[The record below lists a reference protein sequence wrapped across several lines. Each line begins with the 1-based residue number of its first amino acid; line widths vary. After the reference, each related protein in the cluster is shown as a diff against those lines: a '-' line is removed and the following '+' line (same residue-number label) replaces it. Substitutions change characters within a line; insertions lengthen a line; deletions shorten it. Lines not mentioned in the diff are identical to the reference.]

1 MFKKNLDVCP
11 NDLPIEHGVALRVYV
26 PDFDGWFA
34 DQMSVL
40 TRHERVFLVRGGTYT
55 KNRGRQ
61 AVYVD
66 GIYPG
71 KPKLCICRRTLPLM

>member
-40 TRHERVFLVRGGTYT
+40 TRHERVFFGSWWQPTRKTEGDKLYMWTEYIRE
-55 KNRGRQ
+55 NRSFASVAERSH
-61 AVYVD
+61 
-66 GIYPG
+66 
-71 KPKLCICRRTLPLM
+71 